1 MSDELA
7 ATLSFVVSAV
17 LSWIVINIVATIYW
31 RNKVRRYTNLIWD
44 LEEQKSELE
53 HQIRILEV
61 KARG

>member
-1 MSDELA
+1 MSEELA

-17 LSWIVINIVATIYW
+17 LAWIVINIVATIYW
-31 RNKVRRYTNLIWD
+31 RNKVRRYTDLIWS
-44 LEEQKSELE
+44 LEEWKTELE

>member
-44 LEEQKSELE
+44 LEEQKSEPE